1 MPNVRS
7 LCFHGLQAQ
16 AGHPR
21 TPPCAPYAGGVRT
34 GGVLSRLG
42 LLTAVSAVAGILM
55 AGMLLPIVGGIGLI
69 ARAGA
74 NDFESL
80 PSVLK
85 EAPLPQV
92 SRILAADGPRAA
104 SVADPRR
111 GWVDDRDVLRRG
123 PGGRTVVPGSG
134 RDAEGTD
141 RDRGR
146 PLL

>member
-7 LCFHGLQAQ
+7 LCFHGLHAQ

-21 TPPCAPYAGGVRT
+21 ACPSAPYPCRVRAGGV
-34 GGVLSRLG
+34 VSRLG

-55 AGMLLPIVGGIGLI
+55 AGMLLPIVGGIGLM

-85 EAPLPQV
+85 ESPLPQV
-92 SRILAADGPRAA
+92 SRILAADGFTIATFFAEDRIAA
-104 SVADPRR
+104 PLSQVPDVMHKALVAC
-111 GWVDDRDVLRRG
+111 VVLR
-123 PGGRTVVPGSG
+123 
-134 RDAEGTD
+134 
-141 RDRGR
+141 
-146 PLL
+146 